1 MNKENKLIV
10 YQTDDGAIALQGDLQ
25 NETMWAS
32 QREMAQ
38 LFNVTPQNI
47 TTHIKQVF
55 KDGELE
61 EAATCKDSLQVRQE
75 GKRQVK
81 RKLKVYNLDVMI
93 AVGYRVNSVVGTN
106 FRKWATKTL
115 KQHITQ
121 GYTINP
127 RRIARNYDTFLH
139 AVEEVKALAQDQV
152 TVRDLLGQALC
163 LPDEWQGL
171 GQPQGIA
178 RTGWDA

>member
-1 MNKENKLIV
+1 MSEKSKLIV
-10 YQTDDGAIALQGDLQ
+10 YQTDNGAIELRGDAQ
-25 NETMWAS
+25 HETMWAS
-32 QREMAQ
+32 QKEMAE

-61 EAATCKDSLQVRQE
+61 DNATFKESLQVRLE
-75 GKRQVK
+75 GKRRVK
-81 RKLKVYNLDVMI
+81 RKLKIYNLDVMI

-127 RRIARNYDTFLH
+127 SRIAKNYDTFLH
-139 AVEEVKALAQDQV
+139 AVEEVKALAQDNQQIQTNDVLALV
-152 TVRDLLGQALC
+152 TAFAQ
-163 LPDEWQGL
+163 
-171 GQPQGIA
+171 
-178 RTGWDA
+178 T